1 MVLASLA
8 AVARLTKD
16 QHNQSCSQGKT
27 FMSDA
32 QHSQRPSHGPA
43 SGFRVGQVIVRSFSV
58 FFRNI
63 LSFVPLTL
71 VIAIPPMLFFMLAA
85 SSFDFEMIM
94 QAAQSDELTSAQEE
108 ALIGQ
113 ATQLAWIAPI
123 GFLLIF
129 GASLWLSAGVTYGVV
144 ASLRGRQAGS
154 VEIVMRSL
162 HSVPT
167 LMLLTLIVT
176 LIMIPVTLIAL
187 IPFLGILVIIGLGIW
202 AFAIFWVTVPSIVVE
217 SVGPIA
223 GLKRSA
229 ALTKGY
235 RWHILGIIMIWG
247 VLSQVLG
254 VLFNVVMSLVLTSTS
269 VEIAVPLTI
278 ILFGLFEAVLFGLA
292 ASLAAVG
299 YHDLRITK
307 EGAGPEELARVFD

>member
-1 MVLASLA
+1 L
-8 AVARLTKD
+8 
-16 QHNQSCSQGKT
+16 
-27 FMSDA
+27 SDV
-32 QHSQRPSHGPA
+32 QHSQGHGPN

-71 VIAIPPMLFFMLAA
+71 VIAIPPILFFILAA

-94 QAAQSDELTSAQEE
+94 QAAQSDELTAAQEE
-108 ALIGQ
+108 ALKGQ
-113 ATQLAWIAPI
+113 AAQLVWIVPI
-123 GFLLIF
+123 GFLLAF
-129 GASLWLSAGVTYGVV
+129 GASMWLSAGVTYGVV

-154 VEIVMRSL
+154 IEIIMRSL

-167 LMLLTLIVT
+167 LLLLTLIGALV
-176 LIMIPVTLIAL
+176 MIPVTIVAL
-187 IPFLGILVIIGLGIW
+187 IPFLGFLLIVGLGLWI
-202 AFAIFWVTVPSIVVE
+202 FAMFWVTVPSIVVE
-217 SVGPIA
+217 SIGPIA

-229 ALTKGY
+229 DLTKGY

-254 VLFNVVMSLVLTSTS
+254 TLLGVVMQLVLMS
-269 VEIAVPLTI
+269 VSPEVALPLAL
-278 ILFGLFEAVLFGLA
+278 ILFGLYQAVLFGLA

-307 EGAGPEELARVFD
+307 EGAGPEELARVFDLSDVSAFGTD